1 MGRLSTFER
10 LRVIEIY
17 SKFNKFGFGNK
28 CKAVS
33 QYAKEKDIDISES
46 GVRLIMEKWETTS
59 ILLYNKLIFEISNL
73 AFFNLQFLTKRKSWR
88 FAQAK

>member
-33 QYAKEKDIDISES
+33 QYAKEKGIGISES

-59 ILLYNKLIFEISNL
+59 ILNNSVVNVIPHNVKYWSRNAS
-73 AFFNLQFLTKRKSWR
+73 
-88 FAQAK
+88 